1 MAVSRSARTG
11 VNSRQMVPS
20 LGQGVEASDDSFEV
34 APGRARKEFD
44 TVILAGNYVDDD
56 EGRRLL
62 LRSRHESD
70 RTLGHRRSRRRR
82 HATAP
87 KAAFWTCRLHRG
99 LHTHR
104 TLETVQVEPRRKPRF
119 AGLLQ
124 AL

>member
-1 MAVSRSARTG
+1 VPGKRHGCIAECTNS

-44 TVILAGNYVDDD
+44 TVILAGTYVDDD

-70 RTLGHRRSRRRR
+70 RTLVIVAPDEGATPQPRRRR
-82 HATAP
+82 SGPVGSIEDSIRTAR
-87 KAAFWTCRLHRG
+87 WRLCR
-99 LHTHR
+99 
-104 TLETVQVEPRRKPRF
+104 
-119 AGLLQ
+119 
-124 AL
+124 